1 MEVLGARNEPDRIDR
16 RAADRDQLRRPGMD
30 IDPTGL
36 AREAIYKL
44 LTGAVVPR
52 PIAWVTTVSPAGVV
66 NAAPFSAFA
75 IVSVMPPMLLIS
87 CARPTGVQNDTAR
100 NIEATGCF
108 CVNVVTEA
116 MLETMHAT
124 SAHYPP
130 QVSETEALGIAV
142 APCHAI
148 GAPRIAAAPIN
159 MECRL
164 RHVHEFGAE
173 RSQSFVGEVVRFH
186 IAASVYDN
194 GRFDQTRL
202 KPVGRIGGPIYARLG
217 ELVKLRPPRVVV

>member
-1 MEVLGARNEPDRIDR
+1 
-16 RAADRDQLRRPGMD
+16 MD

-36 AREAIYKL
+36 PREAVYRL
-44 LTGAVVPR
+44 LTGSVVPR

-75 IVSVMPPMLLIS
+75 VVSVMPPMLLVS

-100 NIEATGCF
+100 NIEATGGF

-116 MLETMHAT
+116 MLEAMHAT

-130 QVSETEALGIAV
+130 EVSEVEALGIAV
-142 APCHAI
+142 APCETI
-148 GAPRIAAAPIN
+148 DAPRIAQAPIS

-164 RHVHEFGAE
+164 RHIHEFGAE
-173 RSQSFVGEVVRFH
+173 HSQSFVGEVLRFH
-186 IAASVYDN
+186 IADAVYDN
-194 GRFDQTRL
+194 GRIDQARL
-202 KPVGRIGGPIYARLG
+202 KAVGRIGGPFYARLND
-217 ELVKLRPPRVVV
+217 LVKLRPARPVE